1 MTTDADRRR
10 SRASAEPGKAVFDA
24 ALAVLRPLA
33 RLLVARGYKF
43 GQAEELLKQAFVQ
56 AGSAELERSGLDRN
70 VSQISITT
78 GIHRKDV
85 KRLIESPGDPSAH
98 ARSFAAE
105 VFTRWVS
112 DPKYRLRGKPRAL
125 PQRAS
130 AGGRSFESLARSVS
144 TDVHPKTLLDELR
157 RLGIVELDEQAGMV
171 RLAVGSF
178 VAAGDPP
185 GQLALLGGNVG
196 DHLQAA
202 VSNVIGD
209 RPPLL
214 EQAVFADELS
224 EESVRLAH
232 DVARQTWRA
241 TLQALAPMLEERIA
255 DDRAAKRA
263 ADRRLRIGMYFYS
276 AKQAAPTA
284 EAAGRARAARK
295 PSKPSKPSI
304 SAKPSNSAKSAKS
317 AKSSRG

>member
-1 MTTDADRRR
+1 MKTDTTRRGG
-10 SRASAEPGKAVFDA
+10 SALKEPGEAVFAA

-56 AGSAELERSGLDRN
+56 AGSAELERGGLDRN

-85 KRLIESPGDPSAH
+85 KRLVDSPGDPVAH
-98 ARSFAAE
+98 ARSFAGE

-112 DPKYRLRGKPRAL
+112 DRQYRHRGKPRVL

-130 AGGRSFESLARSVS
+130 GGRHSFESLARSVS

-157 RLGIVELDEQAGMV
+157 RLGIVELDEQAGTV
-171 RLAVGSF
+171 QIAVDSF
-178 VAAGDPP
+178 VPANDAAGM
-185 GQLALLGGNVG
+185 LALLGGNVG

-209 RPPLL
+209 RPPFL
-214 EQAVFADELS
+214 EQAIFADELS
-224 EESVRLAH
+224 EESVQRAH
-232 DVARQTWRA
+232 DVARQTWRS
-241 TLQALAPMLEERIA
+241 TLHELAPLLEQRIA
-255 DDRAAKRA
+255 ADRAAPRG
-263 ADRRLRIGMYFYS
+263 ADRRLRIGMYFF
-276 AKQAAPTA
+276 AEHQAAPA
-284 EAAGRARAARK
+284 QDPGAMARAARK
-295 PSKPSKPSI
+295 AGKSK
-304 SAKPSNSAKSAKS
+304 
-317 AKSSRG
+317 RG

>member
-1 MTTDADRRR
+1 MKTDADRRR
-10 SRASAEPGKAVFDA
+10 SGAPEDSGKAVFDA

-56 AGSAELERSGLDRN
+56 AGSAELERTGLDRN
-70 VSQISITT
+70 VSQVSITT

-85 KRLIESPGDPSAH
+85 KRLVESPSDPSAH

-112 DPKYRLRGKPRAL
+112 DAKYRHRGKPRAL

-130 AGGRSFESLARSVS
+130 GGERSFESLARSVS

-157 RLGIVELDEQAGMV
+157 RLGVVELDERAGTV
-171 RLAVGSF
+171 RISADSF
-178 VAAGDPP
+178 VPAGDA
-185 GQLALLGGNVG
+185 GGMFALLGGNVG

-224 EESVRLAH
+224 EESVQLAH
-232 DVARQTWRA
+232 EIARQTWRA
-241 TLQALAPMLEERIA
+241 TLQALAPMLEARIA

-263 ADRRLRIGMYFYS
+263 ADRRLRVGMYFYS
-276 AKQAAPTA
+276 GAQAAPTA
-284 EAAGRARAARK
+284 AVAGRPRTARK
-295 PSKPSKPSI
+295 PSKPSKPSRT
-304 SAKPSNSAKSAKS
+304 SKTS
-317 AKSSRG
+317 KSSRG